1 MADTNNQK
9 LSYDEN
15 TKTWTK
21 NGKPYTGKIVTM
33 AGTSSERTQEVKN
46 GKVVPSTKIKV
57 SQDVTKTTKSSS
69 SGDNSKSPKSNNT
82 STPSPTTGATI
93 SSGGSSTATQAGSST
108 AALAASLGIVPGDFT
123 TTSTTS
129 TKKPAKSGVYTS
141 TQVSTRIPND
151 DAIIDNINTVFD
163 KYYGRKANESE
174 ISNLLPKL
182 KAQYKSKDGQDKTT
196 VKSTYKNGQLIKTE
210 YLTANGEDPKI
221 WLENNIQ
228 ETISKG
234 KLGVNAL
241 NIPEGPAGKY
251 FVALKNLAARNGLQL
266 SDSAATDYATGIVSG
281 KLAEDTVF
289 NTLRE
294 SAANAFP
301 ALGEKI
307 KQGIDL
313 KTLADP
319 YIQSMSNILEIPDT
333 GIDLFDPKI
342 RSALAY
348 TMPDGSVGTKS
359 IYDFEKELR
368 QDPRWQYTNNARE
381 AVSSAAL
388 KVLKDF
394 GFQG

>member
-1 MADTNNQK
+1 MA
-9 LSYDEN
+9 
-15 TKTWTK
+15 
-21 NGKPYTGKIVTM
+21 YTAAMRAMLKGLGYTDSEIDAMEKE
-33 AGTSSERTQEVKN
+33 AASS
-46 GKVVPSTKIKV
+46 S
-57 SQDVTKTTKSSS
+57 KTT
-69 SGDNSKSPKSNNT
+69 D
-82 STPSPTTGATI
+82 
-93 SSGGSSTATQAGSST
+93 
-108 AALAASLGIVPGDFT
+108 
-123 TTSTTS
+123 
-129 TKKPAKSGVYTS
+129 KKPLKSGVYVS
-141 TQVSTRIPND
+141 TQVSTRVPND
-151 DAIIDNINTVFD
+151 DAIKDDINTVFNR
-163 KYYGRKANESE
+163 YYGRKANETE
-174 ISNLLPKL
+174 LNTLLPQL
-182 KAQYKSKDGQDKTT
+182 KAQYKSAKGQDKTT
-196 VKSTYKNGQLIKTE
+196 VKSTYKNGQLVKTE

-228 ETISKG
+228 STIAKG
-234 KLGVNAL
+234 KLGVGAL

-281 KLAEDTVF
+281 KLSEDTVF

-342 RSALAY
+342 RGALAY

-368 QDPRWQYTNNARE
+368 QDPRWQYTDNARQQ
-381 AVSSAAL
+381 AASIATT
-388 KVLKDF
+388 VLKDF
-394 GFQG
+394 GFMG